1 MKMDL
6 SLFDI
11 TDLERDYLLHIG
23 DSMNYP
29 GWKIQSVI
37 IYPGVI
43 EVTYVIPTIHFKV
56 KISDVRKY
64 SFTEMSGFEIQT
76 SKNQVLVSFWIQR
89 TNVK

>member
-23 DSMNYP
+23 DSLKYP
-29 GWKIQSVI
+29 DWKIQAVT

-56 KISDVRKY
+56 KTSDVRKY

-76 SKNQVLVSFWIQR
+76 ANHQVLVSFWIQR
-89 TNVK
+89 VNVK